1 VTPPPLPARRDLRR
15 DLLALVFGLLGL
27 ACAVA
32 SCVAGGWP
40 MIFLWAALILLACAA
55 AAGLREPEPAPR
67 DPGLA
72 DPDDPNAMHVES
84 ARGPDTT

>member
-1 VTPPPLPARRDLRR
+1 VTTPRMPARRDLRK
-15 DLLALVFGLLGL
+15 DLLALGLGTL
-27 ACAVA
+27 ALAAIVG

-40 MIFLWAALILLACAA
+40 LILTWLGVILSLAA
-55 AAGLREPEPAPR
+55 ASIGLREPEPAPR

-84 ARGPDTT
+84 VRGPGTT